1 MVVHTGE
8 KPFSC
13 DKCGESYTVSSNLY
27 RHQKKC
33 QGQSSSQQNET
44 VSTSEIQFVDCG
56 ETIKQEIKE
65 ESDTADEINT
75 LDPLTVNSEHC
86 QDIVVSSEISLE
98 SELEAESIDC
108 KETIKLEIK
117 QETDSNLDDPIS
129 VESEL
134 EAESI
139 DCKETIKLEVKQ
151 EIQETEDLQDNISNE
166 DIQHGEQESYFVDHE
181 ITIEEFKIE
190 DEDYVQDTD

>member
-1 MVVHTGE
+1 MRLRGIPT
-8 KPFSC
+8 
-13 DKCGESYTVSSNLY
+13 DKCGKSYSTSSHVN
-27 RHQKKC
+27 RHKKKC
-33 QGQSSSQQNET
+33 MGQSSSQQNET
-44 VSTSEIQFVDCG
+44 ASTSEIQFVDCG

-75 LDPLTVNSEHC
+75 LDDPLTVNSEHC

-117 QETDSNLDDPIS
+117 QE
-129 VESEL
+129 
-134 EAESI
+134 
-139 DCKETIKLEVKQ
+139 
-151 EIQETEDLQDNISNE
+151 IQETEDLQDPISTEVNE
-166 DIQHGEQESYFVDHE
+166 SSSVYE

-190 DEDYVQDTD
+190 DNIQ

>member
-1 MVVHTGE
+1 MVVHTRE
-8 KPFSC
+8 KPYSC
-13 DKCGESYTVSSNLY
+13 DNCGKSFT
-27 RHQKKC
+27 
-33 QGQSSSQQNET
+33 QSSSLKAHEKKCKGQILLQQNET
-44 VSTSEIQFVDCG
+44 ASTSEIQFVDCG

-75 LDPLTVNSEHC
+75 LDDPLTVNSEHC

-108 KETIKLEIK
+108 KETIKLE
-117 QETDSNLDDPIS
+117 
-129 VESEL
+129 
-134 EAESI
+134 
-139 DCKETIKLEVKQ
+139 VKQ
-151 EIQETEDLQDNISNE
+151 EIQETEDLQDDISNE

-190 DEDYVQDTD
+190 DNIQ